1 MEKIIEFRRFSFMYP
16 GTEEKALDEI
26 DLSVSQGEMV
36 LLTGPSGCGKTTLL
50 RQMKKS
56 LVPYGKTDGTVLFRG
71 KEIVRMD
78 GREAASAIGF
88 VFQSPEDQIV
98 TNKVWHELAF
108 GLENLGLP
116 REEMERRIAETVS
129 FFGISDIFEK
139 DTASLSG
146 GEMQLLNLASV
157 IAMDPEVL
165 LLDEPTGQLDPVAAG
180 RLLDAVS
187 RIHQELG
194 TTVILS
200 EHRLER
206 AFAAADRVIRMDRGR
221 IVGEGT
227 PRELAGLCQLE
238 DLDVP
243 VPPRIWA
250 GLKNLEAI
258 SEPSPEPAGSGLGR
272 SANGPSNRENALP
285 DEGDFG
291 SVPMTVGEGRAFLNE
306 YADAR
311 FGNADSAEKT
321 KDPLP
326 YERPGLEK
334 ADRKKNGKKK
344 GKPADPIL
352 ALENIYFRYAGE
364 SPDILKG
371 ASFAL
376 QEGTIAAIAGG
387 NGSGKSTFLRIIAGV
402 LKPEHGTYRAFGKK
416 IRSAGELIRGKG
428 GMALLPQDP
437 KALFH
442 GITAEEE
449 FIEMQPEAKSPE
461 EDLSRRRERE
471 ALFEKLGISGK
482 EEVHPYDLSGGEQE
496 RLAFGKLLLLDSRVL
511 LLDEPTKGLDPYE
524 KRRFGKILRAFS
536 DSGKTILLVTHDL
549 EFAALYADSVSML
562 FDGRLTEPAPPD
574 AFFRRNRFYTTAAA
588 RMSGGLPLE
597 GVTAEQVVRNAE
609 SAGNAEDERDAGDAG
624 VPEGMDVREK
634 NPLESG
640 GRER

>member
-1 MEKIIEFRRFSFMYP
+1 MYP

-56 LVPYGKTDGTVLFRG
+56 LIPYGKTDGTVLFRG
-71 KEIVRMD
+71 KEIERMD

-116 REEMERRIAETVS
+116 REEMERRIAETVN
-129 FFGISDIFEK
+129 FFGISDIYEK

-221 IVGEGT
+221 IIEEGT
-227 PRELAGLCQLE
+227 PRELAGSCNPE

-250 GLKNLEAI
+250 GLKNLET
-258 SEPSPEPAGSGLGR
+258 
-272 SANGPSNRENALP
+272 NFGP
-285 DEGDFG
+285 
-291 SVPMTVGEGRAFLNE
+291 VPLTVGEGRAFLKE
-306 YADAR
+306 YADAH
-311 FGNADSAEKT
+311 FQSADSAKNAE
-321 KDPLP
+321 DSLP
-326 YERPGLEK
+326 YERPGLKK
-334 ADRKKNGKKK
+334 ADRKKKGKKNRK
-344 GKPADPIL
+344 SENPIL
-352 ALENIYFRYAGE
+352 SLKNIYFRYGADD
-364 SPDILKG
+364 PDILKG

-376 QEGTIAAIAGG
+376 QEGTLAAIVGG

-402 LKPEHGTYRAFGKK
+402 IKPGHGTYRAFGKK
-416 IRSAGELIRGKG
+416 IRSAGDLVRGKG
-428 GMALLPQDP
+428 GLALLPQDP

-461 EDLSRRRERE
+461 EDQSLKRERE

-496 RLAFGKLLLLDSRVL
+496 RLAFGKLLLLEPRVL

-524 KRRFGKILRAFS
+524 KRRFGGILRSFS
-536 DSGKTILLVTHDL
+536 DSGKTIFLVTHDL
-549 EFAALYADSVSML
+549 EFAASYADSVSML

-574 AFFRRNRFYTTAAA
+574 VFFRRNRFYTTAAA

-597 GVTAEQVVRNAE
+597 GVTAEQVVRSAE
-609 SAGNAEDERDAGDAG
+609 AAGSTENTGNAEDARNAGDAG
-624 VPEGMDVREK
+624 VPEDREVRER